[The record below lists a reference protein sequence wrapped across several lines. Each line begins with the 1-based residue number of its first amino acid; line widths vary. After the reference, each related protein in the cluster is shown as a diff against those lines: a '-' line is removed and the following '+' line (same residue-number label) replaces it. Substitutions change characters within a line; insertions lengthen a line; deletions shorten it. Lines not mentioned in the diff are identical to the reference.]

1 MNAML
6 KEVVVRSF
14 MWNGM
19 QSDQNVALSGGDPRR
34 WRGRFVVLVKVA
46 VTGVSLWYIG
56 RMIDPRAL
64 QHDLATMSLPFL
76 GLSFACFLMIGIL
89 GGARWWVVLRAMG
102 QPSRLSALTALF
114 WTGMLLN
121 QILPSAAGDSARV
134 WLSVRRGVPLSASV
148 HSIFLERI
156 LMVLVLLLIVL
167 VTQPLLSY
175 VAPGASEPLWVPV
188 VFLIGGLGG
197 LGLLAVADR
206 ISARFASTHAGIL
219 HWLAGLSRDTR
230 CVVASRWTAPL
241 AILCLVGNLNFVVA
255 GGLLGAALG
264 LRLPFADY
272 LAFIPLVVAVTVIP
286 ISIAGWGLREGLLIA
301 LLAKVGISHEA
312 ALAFSVMFGAFSA
325 FCSLPGLALWWKDSE
340 QRRTSGVAGR
350 GTNGPPAGLEA
361 TVCRRDRRS
370 SRPGCRQ
377 MKSTL
382 GISRHQRKR

>member
-64 QHDLATMSLPFL
+64 QHDLATMSLAF
-76 GLSFACFLMIGIL
+76 L

-206 ISARFASTHAGIL
+206 ISTRFASSHARIL

-230 CVVASRWTAPL
+230 CVVP
-241 AILCLVGNLNFVVA
+241 
-255 GGLLGAALG
+255 
-264 LRLPFADY
+264 
-272 LAFIPLVVAVTVIP
+272 
-286 ISIAGWGLREGLLIA
+286 
-301 LLAKVGISHEA
+301 
-312 ALAFSVMFGAFSA
+312 
-325 FCSLPGLALWWKDSE
+325 
-340 QRRTSGVAGR
+340 
-350 GTNGPPAGLEA
+350 
-361 TVCRRDRRS
+361 
-370 SRPGCRQ
+370 
-377 MKSTL
+377 
-382 GISRHQRKR
+382 